1 MMKGMSTPDG
11 DRRQEN
17 EEDAAGEGQIQ
28 PRSTGDVSPY
38 SPNLPVPPKPS
49 RVPAVPPARLPYV
62 LETRPVPALPG
73 GFVAFWSQPLVII
86 GILVLI
92 LVLVVMLVWA
102 LLRGGPDTIPVTA
115 GPTSASPTGTAT
127 ASVPA
132 APSLEPET
140 PEAPPSNPGGVAPTR
155 SGPAVRTADAAGLP
169 PFDPSDV
176 DPYSSGVISLGI
188 DDYLQLELQH
198 WQENTRSFAD
208 ISFTEAGIAGQG
220 TVQLALVS
228 AGESRSFP
236 TCRDKT
242 SWVPSLTWGQ
252 VARGSFICIRW
263 LSRRGMMRI
272 DEMPDMDESRPSV
285 TVNGTIWRPEVK

>member
-11 DRRQEN
+11 DRHQAS
-17 EEDAAGEGQIQ
+17 EEDAAGEGQRQ

-38 SPNLPVPPKPS
+38 SPSLPVPPKDS
-49 RVPAVPPARLPYV
+49 RAPMVPPARLPYV

-73 GFVAFWSQPLVII
+73 RFVAIWSQPLVII

-92 LVLVVMLVWA
+92 LVLVVMLTWA

-132 APSLEPET
+132 VPSLEPET
-140 PEAPPSNPGGVAPTR
+140 PEVPPSQAGGAAPTR
-155 SGPAVRTADAAGLP
+155 SGPAVRTPDATGLP

-176 DPYSSGVISLGI
+176 DPLSSGVLSLGI
-188 DDYLQLELQH
+188 DSDLQLGLRFWH
-198 WQENTRSFAD
+198 ENHRSAAD
-208 ISFTEAGIAGQG
+208 ISFTEAGIAGLG
-220 TVQLALVS
+220 AVQLALVD
-228 AGESRSFP
+228 ARESRSFP

-242 SWVPSLTWGQ
+242 SWVPSLTWEE
-252 VARGSFICIRW
+252 VNRGAFVCIKW
-263 LSRRGMMRI
+263 NSRRGMMRI
-272 DEMPDMDESRPSV
+272 DEMPDMDESRPRV
-285 TVNGTIWRPEVK
+285 TVNGTIWLPEVK